1 VFALALYIAIKVG
14 VMYSLVRAFKLGSP
28 AMKPIAF
35 SIASLLI
42 ALSFSEFSVG
52 LYGPALLFSYIIMG
66 YSVSMCAWAEEYSRK
81 LRPVGAGPA
90 KKGMATGAGVGVGV
104 GAGLGAGN
112 PPSAGQGVLAWRRSD
127 VATA

>member
-1 VFALALYIAIKVG
+1 
-14 VMYSLVRAFKLGSP
+14 
-28 AMKPIAF
+28 MKPIAF

-66 YSVSMCAWAEEYSRK
+66 YSVSMCAWAEEYSK
-81 LRPVGAGPA
+81 KVRPVGAGPG
-90 KKGMATGAGVGVGV
+90 KKGMAAGAGVG
-104 GAGLGAGN
+104 AGKPA
-112 PPSAGQGVLAWRRSD
+112 SAGQGVMAWRAGD